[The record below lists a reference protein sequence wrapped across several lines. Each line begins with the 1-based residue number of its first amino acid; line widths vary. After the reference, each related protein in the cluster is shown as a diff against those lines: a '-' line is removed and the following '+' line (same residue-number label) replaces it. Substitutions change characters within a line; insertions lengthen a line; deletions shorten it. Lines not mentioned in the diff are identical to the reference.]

1 MKIVYIINNTWYPG
15 GQTRVLANKVNY
27 WAEQGHEVY
36 ILTADQIGYPPF
48 YPIDPRVTQKDLAI
62 GYMGADSLSLGQK
75 VKRLI
80 KFILRHRRL
89 LDKEL
94 KAIRPDIVVTMY
106 SKEIYFLPFI
116 KDGSKKL
123 VEAHGGKYTWEYSRP
138 GLRGK
143 LHNWID
149 SCFLKQFDRFVV
161 LTEEDLPNWPIK
173 RKLSI
178 PNANTFEPQET
189 AKLDAK
195 VVIAVGRYGEQK
207 NFENLL
213 EAWKI
218 VHAKHP
224 DWQLKICGQG
234 LHHLDPT
241 IQSLG
246 LQDSVIYFETK
257 EMEKEYMSSS
267 ICALSSRHEG
277 MPMFLLE
284 AQACGLPIVAYA
296 CECGPR
302 DIIVDGKTGLL
313 IEEKQDHHRLAE
325 GIIKL
330 IEDEALRKEMGK
342 QARLRSHLFT
352 PDVVMHRWEEL
363 FQELYGAKHK
373 SSH

>member
-1 MKIVYIINNTWYPG
+1 MKIVYIINNTWFPG
-15 GQTRVLANKVNY
+15 GQTRVLTNKVNY

-48 YPIDPRVTQKDLAI
+48 YPIDSRVIQKDFAV
-62 GYMGADSLSLGQK
+62 GYMGADTASFFDK
-75 VKRLI
+75 VGRLLR
-80 KFILRHRRL
+80 FTQRHRRL
-89 LDKEL
+89 LTKEL
-94 KAIRPDIVVTMY
+94 KEIRPDIVVAMY

-116 KDGSKKL
+116 QDGSAKV
-123 VEAHGGKYTWEYSRP
+123 VEAHGGHYTWEFSRP
-138 GLRGK
+138 GLFGK
-143 LHNWID
+143 LHNWFD
-149 SCFLKQFDRFVV
+149 RLFLRRFDRFVV
-161 LTEEDLPNWPIK
+161 LTEEDLPNWSVK

-178 PNANTFEPQET
+178 PNANTFEPKET

-195 VVIAVGRYGEQK
+195 VVIAVGRHGEQK

-218 VHAKHP
+218 VHAHHP

-234 LHHLDPT
+234 LHLLDPT
-241 IQSLG
+241 IEALG
-246 LQDSVIYFETK
+246 LQDSVVHFETK
-257 EMEKEYMSSS
+257 NMEKEYMSAS

-302 DIIVDGKTGLL
+302 DIIVDGQTGILV
-313 IEEKQDHHRLAE
+313 EEKQNAQRLAE

-330 IEDEALRKEMGK
+330 IEDEPLRKEMGR
-342 QARLRSHLFT
+342 QARIRSALFT
-352 PDVVMHRWEEL
+352 PDVIMHRWEKL
-363 FQELYGAKHK
+363 FQELIIEKA
-373 SSH
+373 SNN

>member
-1 MKIVYIINNTWYPG
+1 MKIVYLINNTWFPG

-27 WAEQGHEVY
+27 WVEQGHEVY
-36 ILTADQIGYPPF
+36 ILTADQFNYPPF
-48 YPIDPRVTQKDLAI
+48 YPIDLRVIQIDFAA
-62 GYMGADSLSLGQK
+62 GYMGTDELPLWEKA
-75 VKRLI
+75 KRLLR
-80 KFILRHRRL
+80 FTLRHRKL
-89 LDKEL
+89 LDKAL
-94 KAIRPDIVVTMY
+94 KKIRPDIVVAMY

-116 KDGSKKL
+116 QDGSAKV
-123 VEAHGGKYTWEYSRP
+123 VEVHGGYYTWEYSRP
-138 GLRGK
+138 GFLGK
-143 LHNWID
+143 LHNWFD
-149 SCFLKQFDRFVV
+149 RLFLRRFDRFVV

-189 AKLDAK
+189 AKLDNK

-213 EAWKI
+213 EAWQL

-234 LHHLDPT
+234 LHLLDPT
-241 IQSLG
+241 IEALG
-246 LQDSVIYFETK
+246 LQDSVIHFETK
-257 EMEKEYMSSS
+257 EMEKEYMSAS

-284 AQACGLPIVAYA
+284 AQACGLPIVSYA

-302 DIIVDGKTGLL
+302 DIIVDGETGIL
-313 IEEKQDHHRLAE
+313 IEEKQNAQRLAE

-330 IEDEALRKEMGK
+330 IEDEPLRKEMGK
-342 QARLRSHLFT
+342 QARKRSILFT
-352 PDVVMHRWEEL
+352 PNAIMQRWEKLFSEL
-363 FQELYGAKHK
+363 IASKTSNH
-373 SSH
+373 